1 MAAEVIKAPT
11 PAEVAAS
18 AAAMLDTKSISE
30 GLGLKTGAA
39 AASAAEAAD
48 AAVKPA
54 SGVDAT
60 SITKGLGL
68 K

>member
-1 MAAEVIKAPT
+1 MT
-11 PAEVAAS
+11 DQRRFDD
-18 AAAMLDTKSISE
+18 AAALDSKAMTE
-30 GLGLKTGAA
+30 GLGLKTGAV

-54 SGVDAT
+54 SGIDAA
-60 SITKGLGL
+60 SISKGLGL